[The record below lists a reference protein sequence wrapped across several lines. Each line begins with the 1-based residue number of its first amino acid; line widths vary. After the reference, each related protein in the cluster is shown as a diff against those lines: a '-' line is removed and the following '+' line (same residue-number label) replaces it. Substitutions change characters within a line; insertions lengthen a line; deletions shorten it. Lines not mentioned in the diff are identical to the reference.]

1 MGLPTKNK
9 SVLAWVD
16 EIARLTE
23 PNRVYWC
30 DGSQAEYEALCAE
43 LVKRGT
49 FIKLNPKKRPN
60 SYLAGAV

>member
-43 LVKRGT
+43 LVKRYQT
-49 FIKLNPKKRPN
+49 QPEKTTEQL
-60 SYLAGAV
+60 SGAL